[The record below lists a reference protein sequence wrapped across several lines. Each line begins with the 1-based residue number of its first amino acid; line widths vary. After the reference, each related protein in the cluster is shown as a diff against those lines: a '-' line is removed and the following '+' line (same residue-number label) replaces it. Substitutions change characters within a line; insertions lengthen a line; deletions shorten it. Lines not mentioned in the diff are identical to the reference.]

1 MGIET
6 ACKNQGGA
14 VPCVVTILLY
24 TRSSAGLKAV
34 SLIEIETLMVI
45 YAILLV
51 GAASSRDYGMITI
64 APLFSRLEAAPTK
77 KCANLISFQISL
89 RLTVI

>member
-1 MGIET
+1 MCKYCFGHWVSCYLMAVLGWQQRLDMGIET

-34 SLIEIETLMVI
+34 NLIEIET
-45 YAILLV
+45 
-51 GAASSRDYGMITI
+51 
-64 APLFSRLEAAPTK
+64 
-77 KCANLISFQISL
+77 
-89 RLTVI
+89 